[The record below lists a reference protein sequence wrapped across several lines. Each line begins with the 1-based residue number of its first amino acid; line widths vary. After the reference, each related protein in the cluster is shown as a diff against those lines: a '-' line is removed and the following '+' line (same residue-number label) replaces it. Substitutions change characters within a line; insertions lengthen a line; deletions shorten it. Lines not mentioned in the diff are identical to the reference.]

1 MVGLATTHVHLA
13 SIGSIID
20 KGPDMDKTGHDTS
33 VTVDGGS
40 AITPPGAV
48 PSLDRRGEGSVVRRH
63 SGLRKRGMLTVVGAV
78 AAAAVAVGVTAA
90 LHTPR
95 PASAVHTPL
104 PASPSALS
112 VVTSALART
121 SADSYTY
128 TVDSITRFAGKE
140 LNSVEV
146 SGAFDPGHHLGT
158 EQLNSRSAG
167 RVARAQ
173 VRFIC
178 KYLYTSVTPAAGFV
192 KLWDKSLLT
201 AAAANGT
208 PPGDPYEFVS
218 DQPVTPDELTV
229 VLRSAG
235 AVMHDAGPVSG
246 PGWTGTRYT
255 FTAHLYGG
263 RESVT
268 GTVYVDRQGRVRRL
282 MTITTDLASPK
293 RATKNRA
300 PATYREITFSGFGAP
315 VRVGPPPVSQL
326 KYTSGN
332 PYWGFYF

>member
-1 MVGLATTHVHLA
+1 MN
-13 SIGSIID
+13 
-20 KGPDMDKTGHDTS
+20 KTGHDTS

-40 AITPPGAV
+40 GITPPGTV

-63 SGLRKRGMLTVVGAV
+63 SGLRNRGMLTVVGAV
-78 AAAAVAVGVTAA
+78 AAAAVAVGVIAA
-90 LHTPR
+90 L
-95 PASAVHTPL
+95 HTPL

-121 SADSYTY
+121 SADSYSF
-128 TVDSITRFAGKE
+128 TVDTVTRFAGKD

-146 SGAFDPGHHLGT
+146 SGAFDPGHYLGT
-158 EQLNSRSAG
+158 EQLTSRSAG
-167 RVARAQ
+167 RAARAQ
-173 VRFIC
+173 VRFIG

-192 KLWDKSLLT
+192 KLWDKSPLT
-201 AAAANGT
+201 AATANGT

-235 AVMHDAGPVSG
+235 AAAHDAGPVSG

-255 FTAHLYGG
+255 FTAHLHGG

-268 GTVYVDRQGRVRRL
+268 GTVYLDRQGRVRRL
-282 MTITTDLASPK
+282 MTITTDLYSPK

-315 VRVGPPPVSQL
+315 VRVSPPPVSQL
-326 KYTSGN
+326 KYTSGE